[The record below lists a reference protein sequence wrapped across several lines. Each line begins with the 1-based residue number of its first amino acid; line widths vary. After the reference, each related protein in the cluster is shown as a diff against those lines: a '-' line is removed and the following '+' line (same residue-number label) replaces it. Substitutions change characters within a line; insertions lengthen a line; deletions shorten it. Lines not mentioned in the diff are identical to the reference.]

1 MLYDNLKVS
10 KNGHL
15 TFAGYDTVELAKKYG
30 TPLYLMDEDNIR
42 KRVRVY
48 KEAFGEFFPEGSM
61 PEYASK
67 AFSCKRIYKIMAEEG
82 INVDVVSVG
91 ELYTAVSAGFP
102 AEKCF
107 FHGNNKTDG
116 EIEFAIEKGIGHF
129 VVDSLEEVYAID
141 RIAGSKGVCQ
151 RILLRITPGIDP
163 HTHRKISTGSVD
175 SKFGIALE
183 TGQALETVKLI
194 LDLDNIALCGF
205 HCHVGSQVFESDV
218 FCDAAKIMLNF
229 IAAVKKETGY
239 KADILNL
246 GGGFGVRYTEEDPAI
261 DYKEKIGEVAQTVN
275 SCCRELGIEIPK
287 IMMEP
292 GRSMVADSGI
302 TLYTVGSVKEV
313 KDYKTYISVDGGMTD
328 NPRYTLYEAKYT
340 VINASHADKE
350 PDLTATLAG
359 KCCESGDLIGEKM
372 KLARPERNDILAVL
386 TTGAY
391 NYSMASNYNRVP
403 RPAVVMLNK
412 ERDYIAVRR
421 ETIEDIIALD
431 ED

>member
-1 MLYDNLKVS
+1 MLYDNLKVE

-15 TFAGYDTVELAKKYG
+15 SFAGYDTVELAKKYG
-30 TPLYLMDEDNIR
+30 TPLYVMDEENIR

-48 KEAFGEFFPEGSM
+48 KEAFGEFFPDGSM

-82 INVDVVSVG
+82 INVDVVSIG
-91 ELYTAVSAGFP
+91 ELYTAVKAGFP
-102 AEKCF
+102 SEKCF
-107 FHGNNKTDG
+107 FHGNNKTDS
-116 EIEFAIEKGIGHF
+116 EILFAMENGIGHF
-129 VVDSLEEVYAID
+129 VVDSLEELYAID
-141 RIAGSKGVCQ
+141 RIAREKGIKQ
-151 RILLRITPGIDP
+151 KILLRVTPGIDP

-183 TGQALETVKLI
+183 TGQALDAVKLI
-194 LDLDNIALCGF
+194 LELENISLSGF

-218 FCDAAKIMLNF
+218 FCDAARIMLKF
-229 IAAVKKETGY
+229 IAAVKRETGY
-239 KADILNL
+239 MAGILNL
-246 GGGFGVRYTEEDPAI
+246 GGGFGVRYTEEDPII
-261 DYKEKIGEVAQTVN
+261 DYREKIGEVAEVIN
-275 SCCRELGIEIPK
+275 KCCSEFGISVPK

-313 KDYKTYISVDGGMTD
+313 KDYKTYVSVDGGMTD

-340 VINASHADKE
+340 VINASHANRE
-350 PDLTATLAG
+350 ADLTATLAG

-372 KLARPERNDILAVL
+372 RFARPKRNDILAVL

-391 NYSMASNYNRVP
+391 NYSMASNYNRAP

-412 ERDYIAVRR
+412 EMDYLAVKR
-421 ETIEDIIALD
+421 ETLEDLIALD
-431 ED
+431 VD